1 MAPRFPAGP
10 PPTPTSL
17 DHQPRAWGVGAGGRV
32 RAHTPGESTRKETTM
47 TTRMQMW
54 SMALTAVATG
64 IQAVVLLAVSWHWW
78 ALLMGTMSAI
88 NISGVV
94 AAIVNQRRE
103 QQQEDP
109 Q

>member
-1 MAPRFPAGP
+1 M
-10 PPTPTSL
+10 
-17 DHQPRAWGVGAGGRV
+17 GAGGRA
-32 RAHTPGESTRKETTM
+32 RAHTPGEESTRKETPM

-88 NISGVV
+88 NAAGVV
-94 AAIVNQRRE
+94 ATIVNQRRE
-103 QQQEDP
+103 QQEDP

>member
-1 MAPRFPAGP
+1 MAPRETVGP
-10 PPTPTSL
+10 PPTTL
-17 DHQPRAWGVGAGGRV
+17 DHQPRAWGVGAGG

-88 NISGVV
+88 NTAGVV
-94 AAIVNQRRE
+94 ATIVNQRRE

>member
-1 MAPRFPAGP
+1 M
-10 PPTPTSL
+10 
-17 DHQPRAWGVGAGGRV
+17 GAGGRA
-32 RAHTPGESTRKETTM
+32 RAHTPGEESTRKETPM

-88 NISGVV
+88 NTAGVV
-94 AAIVNQRRE
+94 ATIVNQRRE
-103 QQQEDP
+103 QQEDP

>member
-1 MAPRFPAGP
+1 MWGRAGGAAP
-10 PPTPTSL
+10 PPPASA
-17 DHQPRAWGVGAGGRV
+17 PGRY
-32 RAHTPGESTRKETTM
+32 TINTRL
-47 TTRMQMW
+47 QLW

-88 NISGVV
+88 NTAGVV
-94 AAIVNQRRE
+94 ATIVNQRRE
-103 QQQEDP
+103 QQEDP

>member
-1 MAPRFPAGP
+1 MAPRETAGP
-10 PPTPTSL
+10 PPTTL
-17 DHQPRAWGVGAGGRV
+17 NHQKTEPGVWARAGGPAPTPQE
-32 RAHTPGESTRKETTM
+32 RAPGRNTM

-88 NISGVV
+88 NAAGVV
-94 AAIVNQRRE
+94 ATIVNQRRE
-103 QQQEDP
+103 QQEDP

>member
-1 MAPRFPAGP
+1 MAPRETAGP
-10 PPTPTSL
+10 PPTIL
-17 DHQPRAWGVGAGGRV
+17 NHQPRAWGVGAGGRA
-32 RAHTPGESTRKETTM
+32 RAHTPGESTRKETPM

-88 NISGVV
+88 NAAGVV

-103 QQQEDP
+103 QQQEEDP

>member
-1 MAPRFPAGP
+1 MAPRETAGP
-10 PPTPTSL
+10 PPTIL
-17 DHQPRAWGVGAGGRV
+17 NHQPRAWGVGAGPPA
-32 RAHTPGESTRKETTM
+32 RAHTPGESTRKETPM

-88 NISGVV
+88 NAAGVV

-103 QQQEDP
+103 QQQEEDP

>member
-1 MAPRFPAGP
+1 
-10 PPTPTSL
+10 
-17 DHQPRAWGVGAGGRV
+17 
-32 RAHTPGESTRKETTM
+32 M

-88 NISGVV
+88 NAAGVV
-94 AAIVNQRRE
+94 ATIVKQRRE
-103 QQQEDP
+103 QQQEEDP

>member
-1 MAPRFPAGP
+1 MAPRETVGP

-17 DHQPRAWGVGAGGRV
+17 DHQPRAWGVGAGPPA
-32 RAHTPGESTRKETTM
+32 RAHTPGEESTRKETPM

-88 NISGVV
+88 NAAGVV

-103 QQQEDP
+103 QQEDP